1 MMSKVGQA
9 MRDKFLNKLQSFVVK
24 KDRREKGLSSLSGS
38 ASPASPD
45 DDEELSTIEI
55 DTGSPDR
62 IIVNKQASQEDIVNM
77 VDTNFFKSRKQS
89 MEKPPVKIKEV
100 VAARKASAAIEDK
113 IGDFIFSSGLKS
125 DEEKTQA
132 TKKSFYSTNPI
143 SGNVRPASQYR
154 STAFLRRR

>member
-1 MMSKVGQA
+1 

-38 ASPASPD
+38 ASPVSP

-77 VDTNFFKSRKQS
+77 VDTNFFKSKKQS